1 MALQPLGLTSKI
13 VAYNNEVD
21 LKDKT
26 ASPKTQG
33 ATVAEVLALAA
44 PEKVYR
50 AEVNMTTRV
59 ATVFKNTTGGT
70 ISFVSIAAGNIGTAP
85 NTALFGGDYEVYV
98 SATDKANV
106 GDGEIPAVVSA
117 KHTTNPAIVSFSRVD
132 QYTGAVNGI
141 IYIEIA
147 LY

>member
-1 MALQPLGLTSKI
+1 MALDPLSVNSKI
-13 VAYNNEVD
+13 AVYNSDVS
-21 LKDKT
+21 LTDKT